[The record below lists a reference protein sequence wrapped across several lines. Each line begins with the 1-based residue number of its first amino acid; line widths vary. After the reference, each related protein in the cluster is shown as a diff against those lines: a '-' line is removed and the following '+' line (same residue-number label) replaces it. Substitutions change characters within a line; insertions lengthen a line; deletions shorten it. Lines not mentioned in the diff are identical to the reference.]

1 MRDPGVLLSVRKQ
14 AIWKEILQ
22 KTRLTNYKNHTGREH
37 VAANVVPAFLC
48 LRSFSMPPIWQTSTA
63 PASLPPT
70 MKMSVVLFQ
79 SLLLEPLHRPAQP
92 LFKGYPGGKPGIL
105 GELVDGEPL
114 YWKLNPS
121 IGDAPKM
128 ECPLWS

>member
-48 LRSFSMPPIWQTSTA
+48 LRSFSMPTHLANINSAGESAAYYENVRRIIPIS
-63 PASLPPT
+63 PA
-70 MKMSVVLFQ
+70 
-79 SLLLEPLHRPAQP
+79 
-92 LFKGYPGGKPGIL
+92 
-105 GELVDGEPL
+105 
-114 YWKLNPS
+114 
-121 IGDAPKM
+121 
-128 ECPLWS
+128 